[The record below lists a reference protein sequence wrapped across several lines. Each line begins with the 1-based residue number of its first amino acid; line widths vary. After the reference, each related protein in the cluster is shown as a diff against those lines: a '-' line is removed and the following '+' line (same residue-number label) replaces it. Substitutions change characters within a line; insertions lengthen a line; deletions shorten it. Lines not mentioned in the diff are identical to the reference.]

1 MRKNSQEDACRV
13 VAEAGGELVGEVVRN
28 GVGFVVSV
36 FEAGVAAL
44 QHEARDDAV
53 PGEAAV
59 KRLAVARGE
68 RALGEADEIGAH
80 ERRARGKQLR
90 GERAARR
97 DELGVESVG

>member
-1 MRKNSQEDACRV
+1 MGLLWRV
-13 VAEAGGELVGEVVRN
+13 FVTLRFFTSLAVGDGLGLVV
-28 GVGFVVSV
+28 GVL
-36 FEAGVAAL
+36 EAGVAAL
-44 QHEARDDAV
+44 DHKTGYDAV
-53 PGEAAV
+53 PGEAGV

-97 DELGVESVG
+97 DELGVEPVG